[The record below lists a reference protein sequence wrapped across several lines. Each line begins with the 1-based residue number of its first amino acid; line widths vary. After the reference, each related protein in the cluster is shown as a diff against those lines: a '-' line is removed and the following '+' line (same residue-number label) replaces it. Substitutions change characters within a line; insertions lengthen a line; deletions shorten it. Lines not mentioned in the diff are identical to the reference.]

1 MRAPMVVTLALL
13 LGSPS
18 HAAAQQSQSLTD
30 VLSFLLT
37 NRSVVT
43 GDFARDEAA
52 AAATRDTLVTLVLAE
67 LNTLPTNSPASGFTY
82 RLDPELGMNV
92 RSSNSFGPFFME
104 RSLTGGRRQVSFG
117 LAYNDTTFDNI
128 DGRDLRDGTLVATAG
143 RLVGDP
149 EPFDAETLTLR
160 IRTRAV
166 TAMGHVGVTDRI
178 DLSATVPFLT
188 VSFDGQRVDTY
199 RGASLVQATAVASSS
214 GIGDVRLGV
223 KYNAVRRG
231 GSGVALAGEA
241 RLPTGD
247 SEDLLG
253 TGELLFTPRLIGSL
267 ERERFA
273 VHGNFGYVLGG
284 PSDEIDYSG
293 AFTVVAN
300 NRLTIITELL
310 GRRLASSDRLIDV
323 VEPHPSLA
331 GVETIRL
338 SAIEEATNRLQLA
351 AGLRWNV
358 ASRLLFSLNVLRP
371 LTTAGLNARWMTTAS
386 FDYTLGE

>member
-1 MRAPMVVTLALL
+1 MRALTIGVTLALT
-13 LGSPS
+13 LGSAS
-18 HAAAQQSQSLTD
+18 TAAAQQSLSD
-30 VLSFLLT
+30 ALSFLLI

-52 AAATRDTLVTLVLAE
+52 AAATRDTLTTFLLAE

-104 RSLTGGRRQVSFG
+104 RSLTIGKRQMSFG
-117 LAYNDTTFDNI
+117 VAYNDATFDNI
-128 DGRDLRDGTLVATAG
+128 DGRELRDGTLVATAG

-149 EPFDAETLTLR
+149 QPFDAETLTLR

-166 TAMGHVGVTDRI
+166 TASGHVGVTDRVDI
-178 DLSATVPFLT
+178 SAAVPLLR

-199 RGASLVQATAVASSS
+199 RGAATLQATAVASTS
-214 GIGDVRLGV
+214 GIGDVRLGA
-223 KYNAVRRG
+223 KYNAFRRG

-247 SEDLLG
+247 TDELLG
-253 TGELLFTPRLIGSL
+253 SGEFLFTPRLIGSL
-267 ERERFA
+267 ERQRFA
-273 VHGNFGYVLGG
+273 VHGDVGYVIGG
-284 PSDEIDYSG
+284 SSDEVDYAG
-293 AFTVVAN
+293 AFTFVAN
-300 NRLTIITELL
+300 NRLTLITELI
-310 GRRLASSDRLIDV
+310 GRRLASAGRLIDV
-323 VEPHPSLA
+323 VEAHPSLA

-338 SAIEEATNRLQLA
+338 SATEEATHRIQMA

-358 ASRLLFSLNVLRP
+358 ASRFLFSMNVLRP